1 MCQKIKVGQ
10 SGSVFD
16 PSMVPPVVSVIFVP
30 DLMFSIS
37 QKLAVY
43 LNHAFCNFCGCPL
56 LLSVCAHCSL
66 LTVCDMCAVCV
77 CGCHTD
83 RGDAWVSQ
91 LATTVRYLRDDG
103 GYTYMSAMAV
113 AREGWLGA
121 HCLLF
126 V

>member
-1 MCQKIKVGQ
+1 MH
-10 SGSVFD
+10 FA
-16 PSMVPPVVSVIFVP
+16 IFVGAP
-30 DLMFSIS
+30 YCSLCV
-37 QKLAVY
+37 LT
-43 LNHAFCNFCGCPL
+43 
-56 LLSVCAHCSL
+56 AHCSL
-66 LTVCDMCAVCV
+66 LTVCDVCV

-83 RGDAWVSQ
+83 RGDAWVAQ

>member
-1 MCQKIKVGQ
+1 MH
-10 SGSVFD
+10 FA
-16 PSMVPPVVSVIFVP
+16 IFVGTA
-30 DLMFSIS
+30 LCVCS
-37 QKLAVY
+37 
-43 LNHAFCNFCGCPL
+43 L
-56 LLSVCAHCSL
+56 LTAHCSL
-66 LTVCDMCAVCV
+66 CAVCV

-83 RGDAWVSQ
+83 RGDAWVAQ